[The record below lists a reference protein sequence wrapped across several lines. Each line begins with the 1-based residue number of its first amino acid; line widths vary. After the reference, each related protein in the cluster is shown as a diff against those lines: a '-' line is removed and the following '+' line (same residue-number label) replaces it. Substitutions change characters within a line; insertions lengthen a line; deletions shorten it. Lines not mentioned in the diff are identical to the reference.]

1 MKVNDDP
8 IIIEQFFNSPIDSVW
23 NAISNVEEMR
33 KWFFDNVPEFKP
45 EVGFKTQ
52 FNVKSEDR
60 NFLHSWKVIEVIPN
74 NLLKYNWSYE
84 DYDGDS
90 NVIFEL
96 TEENNRTKL
105 KLSHEILEDFP
116 EDIPEF
122 KRESCIGGWT
132 YFINNRLKEY
142 LENKK

>member
-8 IIIEQFFNSPIDSVW
+8 IIIEQFFNSPIELVW
-23 NAISNVEEMR
+23 NAISNVKEMR
-33 KWFFDNVPEFKP
+33 KWFFDNIPDFKP
-45 EVGFKTQ
+45 EVGFETQ
-52 FNVKSEDR
+52 FNIKSEER
-60 NFLHSWKVIEVIPN
+60 NFFHKWRIRNVIP
-74 NLLKYNWSYE
+74 KKMIEYNWSY
-84 DYDGDS
+84 DVYPG
-90 NVIFEL
+90 NAFVIFEL
-96 TEENNRTKL
+96 SEVNSSTKL
-105 KLSHEILEDFP
+105 TLTNIVTEDFP